1 MLNHIKRKK
10 SNEKNNNN
18 FNKNNNNSKSKNKIK
33 GNNAIVK
40 DHFDSDYLSKSVNDY
55 SINRNTLLKQILG
68 NMADSGGFEG
78 RHLANG
84 IEILKTMIE
93 EKTCTRFLSFVGAL
107 VSTGNR
113 GIIRDMIKNKMFDC
127 IITTCGALDHDIA
140 KSFSSY
146 YEGDFRL
153 DDQFLLKKDIHRLGN
168 ILIPNKNYGPL
179 IETKV
184 QPILQELY
192 DSIKSSSQSQ
202 SQSQSH
208 SLGLAPSEIL
218 RFIGSHLNESS
229 FLYWAAKNNIPVIVP
244 GIVDGAVGNQI
255 WLFNQSH
262 KDFRVDVLKDQTIL
276 SEMIFDAKMTGAFM
290 MGGGLS
296 KHHTLWWNQYRGGL
310 DYAVYITTA
319 SEWDGSLSGAPVA
332 EAISWGKVTT
342 QAKQVTIH
350 ADVSTVLPFIY
361 YGLISK

>member
-1 MLNHIKRKK
+1 MLRQVKK
-10 SNEKNNNN
+10 KNVDTKDSSN
-18 FNKNNNNSKSKNKIK
+18 
-33 GNNAIVK
+33 
-40 DHFDSDYLSKSVNDY
+40 YLSKDVQDY
-55 SINRNTLLKQILG
+55 SINQKTSINQILKK
-68 NMADSGGFEG
+68 MTDSGGFEG

-84 IEILKTMIE
+84 VEILKKMQN
-93 EKTCTRFLSFVGAL
+93 EKNCTRFISFVGAL
-107 VSTGNR
+107 MSTGNR
-113 GIIRDMIKNKMFDC
+113 GIVRDMIKNKMFDC

-179 IETKV
+179 IENKV
-184 QPILQELY
+184 QPILQKLY
-192 DSIKSSSQSQ
+192 HNSKSSREF
-202 SQSQSH
+202 
-208 SLGLAPSEIL
+208 APSEII
-218 RFIGSHLNESS
+218 RYIGSHLNESS
-229 FLYWAAKNNIPVIVP
+229 FLYWAFKNNIPVFVP

-262 KDFRVDVLKDQTIL
+262 KDFKIDILKDQTKL
-276 SEMIFDAKMTGAFM
+276 SEIIFDAKKTGAFM

-361 YGLISK
+361 YALISK